1 MHFLKNK
8 HLIMAMFIAPIL
20 AVIAYFAVDNVVSEE
35 PHAALEGASYQL
47 VAKSNC
53 RYKSGICTLEN
64 GDVEVKVRLEAT
76 DGGQAKVFL
85 NSVLPVQHALIS
97 FTDDVDYEKIS
108 SEPVQLRLLREV
120 GTEQTNLWSGIINT
134 VPTSNSVMRL
144 VVSISDTLYYAE
156 TTSVF
161 IDYETSFSRENFSK
175 N

>member
-8 HLIMAMFIAPIL
+8 HLIMAMFIAPML
-20 AVIAYFAVDNVVSEE
+20 AVIAYFAVDTVVSEE

-53 RYKSGICTLEN
+53 RYKSGLCTLEN
-64 GDVEVKVRLEAT
+64 GDVEVKVRLEVI
-76 DGGQAKVFL
+76 DGDQAKVFL
-85 NSVLPVQHALIS
+85 DSVLPVQHAVIS
-97 FTDDVDYEKIS
+97 FTDDVAYEKTS

-120 GTEQTNLWSGIINT
+120 DNEQPNLWSGIIYE

-156 TTSVF
+156 TVSVF
-161 IDYETSFSRENFSK
+161 IDYETSFSRDNFSK